1 MPATLPLERS
11 FAEPATSLTNSSC
24 RSVRLRNLRA
34 DGKPPLAQ
42 GPRRSYHGTG
52 VPLGAEGFLV
62 TCLGGKEHASAQE
75 IANVLDEFYERL
87 AEAPGA
93 GAVARQQAC
102 VGVGAGGGVDDG
114 GEEEEE
120 EDQEEGAD
128 DCDGRN
134 EEEAQQP
141 RDGRETREAA
151 PVDIATALESEMQG
165 LRSLKQVR
173 FARVETGCKGL
184 VFVRMRRS
192 PDRAGPG
199 PSELAEAVARH
210 TAETRVSKTRYS
222 MRLMPA
228 EATCY
233 ASPAEIAQAARP
245 VIARHFPTGDSDKQ
259 QKFAVVYEAR
269 ANDDV
274 DRMAIIKEV
283 ASVVPKPHT
292 VDLSNPDKTILIQVV
307 KTSCTIGVVAD
318 FKGLGKYN
326 LKQLTEPPDNKQQV
340 KDGKGATA
348 TEASCQPA
356 RDTSAAAQDHQGQ
369 PDLNGVTDAQLA
381 DNAAGDAKEAGGNN
395 NAPTA
400 LSTGLSSPNIQSSL
414 KDAEAMK
421 QTPLDETVSQ
431 QSDAQATFE
440 RKLTAWNVLS
450 DARMEPPIQTL
461 YLRSGGA
468 TTLIFMLLGASA
480 VISLLM
486 RSAMPGNMVI
496 LPDVHVTL
504 HDGVVG
510 CFVDTGGLHANE
522 SRVEQNLRAAEAL
535 STDADDLAIR
545 ELIALL
551 DRRAGRGGQNLLIK
565 VQSHIGQLLLHVTH
579 DFALSGGGEGV
590 ASLCQDLHQAVGE
603 VTPSQVQAQD
613 GVRQSVPLID
623 RNSVC
628 YTISRVQHNTCNAT
642 WSTRRLR
649 EEHSVLLRRDAEL
662 IVEGVVPDL
671 LHVVPVVRT
680 VLDGILERE
689 DAALRLS
696 LVADVRILLAHANHD
711 ALVAGPADNAG
722 EDGPRGIVAG
732 ETGLHGERHRERA
745 VAPAAGGEAGGA
757 RGGSAAP

>member
-11 FAEPATSLTNSSC
+11 FAEPATSLTKSSC

-34 DGKPPLAQ
+34 DAAARRRGASAQ

-75 IANVLDEFYERL
+75 VANVLDEFYERL

-102 VGVGAGGGVDDG
+102 VGVGAGGGLDD

-120 EDQEEGAD
+120 EQEEDAD

-141 RDGRETREAA
+141 RDDREARETA

-210 TAETRVSKTRYS
+210 TAEFRVIKTRYS

-233 ASPAEIAQAARP
+233 ASPAEIAQAALP
-245 VIARHFPTGDSDKQ
+245 VIARHFPTGDFDKQ
-259 QKFAVVYEAR
+259 LKFAIIYEAR

-283 ASVVPKPHT
+283 ASVVPKPHF

-307 KTSCTIGVVAD
+307 KTSCVIGVVAD

-340 KDGKGATA
+340 KDRKGATA
-348 TEASCQPA
+348 TASCQPA

-369 PDLNGVTDAQLA
+369 PDLTGKTDAQLA
-381 DNAAGDAKEAGGNN
+381 DKTAGEAKEPAGDSNS
-395 NAPTA
+395 PTA
-400 LSTGLSSPNIQSSL
+400 LSTGLLRPSVQSGL

-431 QSDAQATFE
+431 QSNAQATFE
-440 RKLTAWNVLS
+440 
-450 DARMEPPIQTL
+450 
-461 YLRSGGA
+461 
-468 TTLIFMLLGASA
+468 
-480 VISLLM
+480 
-486 RSAMPGNMVI
+486 
-496 LPDVHVTL
+496 VHK
-504 HDGVVG
+504 DII
-510 CFVDTGGLHANE
+510 
-522 SRVEQNLRAAEAL
+522 EQ
-535 STDADDLAIR
+535 
-545 ELIALL
+545 
-551 DRRAGRGGQNLLIK
+551 
-565 VQSHIGQLLLHVTH
+565 
-579 DFALSGGGEGV
+579 
-590 ASLCQDLHQAVGE
+590 
-603 VTPSQVQAQD
+603 
-613 GVRQSVPLID
+613 
-623 RNSVC
+623 
-628 YTISRVQHNTCNAT
+628 
-642 WSTRRLR
+642 
-649 EEHSVLLRRDAEL
+649 
-662 IVEGVVPDL
+662 
-671 LHVVPVVRT
+671 
-680 VLDGILERE
+680 
-689 DAALRLS
+689 
-696 LVADVRILLAHANHD
+696 AH
-711 ALVAGPADNAG
+711 
-722 EDGPRGIVAG
+722 
-732 ETGLHGERHRERA
+732 
-745 VAPAAGGEAGGA
+745 
-757 RGGSAAP
+757 